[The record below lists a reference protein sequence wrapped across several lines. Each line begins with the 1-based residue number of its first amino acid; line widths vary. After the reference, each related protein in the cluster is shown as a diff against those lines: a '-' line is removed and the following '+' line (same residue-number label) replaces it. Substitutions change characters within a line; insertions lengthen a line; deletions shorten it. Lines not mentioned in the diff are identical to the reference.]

1 MYFWET
7 ICSDS
12 RCYSGT
18 FQKQFFFCIRHPH
31 SSLWVSYNPHGMQ
44 GPEVPQIFP
53 LDYSLLVGNP
63 QHIPCP
69 CSVPGRT
76 VWEIGVTELQIF
88 AGASWVMLS
97 AQWMLHLLN
106 FQFQGIQWAKNFL
119 HAICIVHVVVS
130 VSIIHQL
137 AGIDVSPG
145 PLGGLDGQWL
155 DDFSRRTLS
164 WGERRQLLIGNGE
177 ETEEMAKAATSTDK
191 QHHKTGKTPTMV
203 LMKTPATR
211 HEHKFHLFLTSSHY

>member
-1 MYFWET
+1 
-7 ICSDS
+7 
-12 RCYSGT
+12 
-18 FQKQFFFCIRHPH
+18 
-31 SSLWVSYNPHGMQ
+31 MQ

-106 FQFQGIQWAKNFL
+106 FQFQGIQ
-119 HAICIVHVVVS
+119 
-130 VSIIHQL
+130 
-137 AGIDVSPG
+137 
-145 PLGGLDGQWL
+145 
-155 DDFSRRTLS
+155 
-164 WGERRQLLIGNGE
+164 
-177 ETEEMAKAATSTDK
+177 
-191 QHHKTGKTPTMV
+191 
-203 LMKTPATR
+203 
-211 HEHKFHLFLTSSHY
+211 

>member
-1 MYFWET
+1 MAPFRN
-7 ICSDS
+7 S
-12 RCYSGT
+12 
-18 FQKQFFFCIRHPH
+18 FFFFCIRHPH
-31 SSLWVSYNPHGMQ
+31 SSLWVSYNPHGTQ

-76 VWEIGVTELQIF
+76 VWEIRVTELQIF
-88 AGASWVMLS
+88 AGTSWVMLS
-97 AQWMLHLLN
+97 AQRMLHLLN

-137 AGIDVSPG
+137 AGINVSPG
-145 PLGGLDGQWL
+145 PLGGLDGQRL

-164 WGERRQLLIGNGE
+164 WGERR
-177 ETEEMAKAATSTDK
+177 
-191 QHHKTGKTPTMV
+191 
-203 LMKTPATR
+203 
-211 HEHKFHLFLTSSHY
+211 